1 MRRLIV
7 QILLKFLHGNSRMM
21 AKHPT
26 PTSVCPTNRD
36 SGNSA
41 STLYN
46 AEKRGLKFLWCYHL
60 LLSQAE
66 VRKYSQMI
74 WLVKCI
80 PRILF
85 QNKESSTHTYF

>member
-1 MRRLIV
+1 
-7 QILLKFLHGNSRMM
+7 MM
-21 AKHPT
+21 AKHPM

-36 SGNSA
+36 SGNCA

-46 AEKRGLKFLWCYHL
+46 AEKRELKFLWCYHL

-66 VRKYSQMI
+66 VRKHSQMI

-85 QNKESSTHTYF
+85 QIKESSYTYLFLIQNKKKCWAFSSNTGDI